1 MPSHPFNSTVFSSHK
16 NYRYLRKNPICITIT
31 VSTLTVDRAVCAR
44 AHWSLSKWKALIT
57 NTITVRGNVFTG
69 VSTATPTHWL
79 LPMHSMP
86 RTFLLRREENTTER
100 DENCHPE
107 DRQWSL
113 TSTAP
118 AAGVVKNSTNSRRV
132 LGEYSSFTVKDQ
144 SVPQRE
150 KTSNYPPP
158 PSFSNLVLLIS
169 NV

>member
-1 MPSHPFNSTVFSSHK
+1 
-16 NYRYLRKNPICITIT
+16 
-31 VSTLTVDRAVCAR
+31 
-44 AHWSLSKWKALIT
+44 
-57 NTITVRGNVFTG
+57 
-69 VSTATPTHWL
+69 
-79 LPMHSMP
+79 MHSMP

-118 AAGVVKNSTNSRRV
+118 AAGAAKNPTNSRRF

-150 KTSNYPPP
+150 KSSNYPPP
-158 PSFSNLVLLIS
+158 HSFSNLVLLIS